1 MVLRLKIFLSFV
13 LFREVFVYYGE
24 ESVTDVGV
32 DVFAE
37 WALYQRMLLR
47 CLFLRLAVAVGS

>member
-1 MVLRLKIFLSFV
+1 M
-13 LFREVFVYYGE
+13 
-24 ESVTDVGV
+24 TDVGV

-37 WALYQRMLLR
+37 WGLYQRMLLG

>member
-1 MVLRLKIFLSFV
+1 M
-13 LFREVFVYYGE
+13 
-24 ESVTDVGV
+24 TDVGV

-37 WALYQRMLLR
+37 WGGGGLFQRMLLR